1 MLFWVMNFFCGIK
14 GSLVAIHWWAMG
26 GQDGMSKWAAAG
38 GTDPHWWY
46 WYMTLNVILNIYK

>member
-38 GTDPHWWY
+38 GTESLTH
-46 WYMTLNVILNIYK
+46 TGGTGT